1 MADLSIYKD
10 IAERT
15 DGNIYIGVVGPVRTG
30 KSTLIKRFIADLA
43 LPNIKNESL
52 RGRARDEMPQSASGR
67 TVMTTEPKF
76 VPEEA
81 VNIDIGD
88 GSSFRLKMIDCV
100 GFIVP
105 DAIGHIEEGEP
116 RMVMTPW
123 SPQAMPFEEAAE
135 TGTRKVINEH
145 STIALMVTTDGS
157 IGEIPRENYEEAERK
172 CVAELKKARKPFAAV
187 LNTVDPASAPARALC
202 EELAAEYGVPVLPV
216 NCLEMTE
223 SDVKNILRTVLYE
236 FPVKEIDFTYPAWFD
251 SLEETHPAKE
261 RALKAMYSL
270 ASGVRKIGDAVAR
283 AGGFAE
289 EEDEI
294 TAERVNSSLGKGVV
308 NVALKIPDK
317 LFYRILGEKSGFEI
331 EDEKDLFDLLSD
343 LAQTRKDYDKVADA
357 LRSVRETGYGIVSPT
372 FDDLTLEEPV
382 IVRQSGGYGV
392 RLKASAPSIHMI
404 RADVETEVSPIVGTE
419 RQSEELVRFMLREFE
434 EDPKKIWSSDM
445 FGKSLQELVGEGL
458 NTKLSHMPEEAR
470 RKIAET
476 LRKIINEG
484 SGGLICI
491 LL

>member
-15 DGNIYIGVVGPVRTG
+15 DGDIYIGVVGPVRTG
-30 KSTLIKRFIADLA
+30 KSTLIKRFMAALA
-43 LPNIKNESL
+43 LPNIKNDNM
-52 RGRARDEMPQSASGR
+52 RDRARDEMPQSGSGR

-76 VPEEA
+76 IPEEA
-81 VNIDIGD
+81 VTIDIGD
-88 GSSFRLKMIDCV
+88 GSSFKLKMIDCV

-123 SPQAMPFEEAAE
+123 SPRAMPFEEAAE
-135 TGTRKVINEH
+135 TGTRKVISEH
-145 STIALMVTTDGS
+145 STVALMVTTDGTV
-157 IGEIPRENYEEAERK
+157 GEIPRESYVEAERK
-172 CVAELKKARKPFAAV
+172 CIKELKASNKPFAVV
-187 LNTVDPASAPARALC
+187 LNTAYPAGDSARALC
-202 EELAAEYGVPVLPV
+202 ETLSSEYGAAAIPV
-216 NCLEMTE
+216 NCLEMNE
-223 SDVKNILRTVLYE
+223 NDIKNILRTVLYE
-236 FPVKEIDFTYPAWFD
+236 FPVKELGFEFPSWFA
-251 SLEETHPAKE
+251 SLEDSHPAKE
-261 RALKAMYSL
+261 RAVSAMFAL
-270 ASGVRKIGDAVAR
+270 AADVRKIGEALDR

-289 EEDEI
+289 TQDGI
-294 TAERVNSSLGKGVV
+294 TAERVTSDLGKGTVSV
-308 NVALKIPDK
+308 ELKLPDK

-331 EDEKDLFDLLSD
+331 DDEKDLFELLSG
-343 LAQTRKDYDKVADA
+343 LSKTQKEYDKVADA

-419 RQSEELVRFMLREFE
+419 RQSEELVKFMLREFE

-470 RKIAET
+470 QKIAET